1 MSDNDTIVAQ
11 ATPPGRGGVGILRI
25 SGLKA
30 REVAETVLGKLPKPR
45 YADYLPFK
53 DADGSVLDQGIAL
66 WFPGPN
72 SFTGEDVLELQ
83 GHGGPVILDLLLK
96 RILTIPGLR
105 IARPGEFSERAFL
118 NDKLDLAQ
126 AEAIADLID
135 ASSEQAAR
143 SALNSL
149 QGAFSARVNHL
160 VEALTHLRIYVEAAI
175 DFPDEEIDFLSDGKI
190 EAQLNDVIA
199 DLDAVRA
206 EARQGSLLREGMK
219 VVIAGRPNAGKSSLL
234 NALAGREAAIVT
246 DIAGT
251 TRDVLREHIHIDGM
265 PLHIIDTAGLREAS
279 DEVERIGIER
289 AWQEIEQADRVLFMV
304 DGTTTDAVDPA
315 EIWPEFIARLPAKL
329 PITVV
334 RNKADITGETLG
346 MSEVNG
352 HALIRLSARTGE
364 GVDVLR
370 NHLKQ
375 SMGFDTNME
384 GGFLARRRHL
394 QALEQAAV
402 RYGRAGGV
410 LLDAG
415 CGEGYY
421 TEGVSGALAE
431 AGLPMETYGVDIS
444 KSAADAAAKR
454 CPHAHFAVGS
464 VYHLPVADKCC
475 DMLMTIFAPY
485 CGEEY
490 HRVLHK
496 GGTMMM
502 VIPGQQHLWGL
513 KEAIYDVPYP
523 NAVRDYALDG
533 FELIQAEYV
542 DSWLKLDNPADIQN
556 LFQMTPYYYKT
567 GREEHAR
574 LEQLESLSTQI
585 SFEILQ
591 YRAVAAE

>member
-1 MSDNDTIVAQ
+1 MSHSDTIVAQ

-25 SGLKA
+25 SGSQAADVA
-30 REVAETVLGKLPKPR
+30 RQLLGKLPKPR

-53 DADGSVLDQGIAL
+53 AADGTTLDQGIAL
-66 WFPGPN
+66 WFPGPH

-96 RILTIPGLR
+96 RIAALPGVR

-135 ASSEQAAR
+135 ASSEQTAR

-149 QGAFSARVNHL
+149 QGAFSMRVNHL
-160 VEALTHLRIYVEAAI
+160 VEALTNLRIYVEAAI

-190 EAQLNDVIA
+190 EARLNEVIN
-199 DLDAVRA
+199 DLNAVRA

-304 DGTTTDAVDPA
+304 DGTTTADTEPA
-315 EIWPEFIARLPAKL
+315 AIWPDFISRLPASL

-334 RNKADITGETLG
+334 RNKADVTGESSGLT
-346 MSEVNG
+346 EVNG
-352 HALIRLSARTGE
+352 YSLIRLSARTGE
-364 GVDVLR
+364 GVDLLR
-370 NHLKQ
+370 DHLKQ
-375 SMGFDTNME
+375 SMGFNDHME

-394 QALEQAAV
+394 QALELADTHLQQGKAQLLGAW
-402 RYGRAGGV
+402 AGE
-410 LLDAG
+410 L
-415 CGEGYY
+415 
-421 TEGVSGALAE
+421 LAE
-431 AGLPMETYGVDIS
+431 ELRLAQQALSEITGEFTSDDLLG
-444 KSAADAAAKR
+444 R
-454 CPHAHFAVGS
+454 
-464 VYHLPVADKCC
+464 
-475 DMLMTIFAPY
+475 IF
-485 CGEEY
+485 
-490 HRVLHK
+490 
-496 GGTMMM
+496 
-502 VIPGQQHLWGL
+502 
-513 KEAIYDVPYP
+513 
-523 NAVRDYALDG
+523 
-533 FELIQAEYV
+533 
-542 DSWLKLDNPADIQN
+542 S
-556 LFQMTPYYYKT
+556 
-567 GREEHAR
+567 
-574 LEQLESLSTQI
+574 
-585 SFEILQ
+585 SFCIGK
-591 YRAVAAE
+591 